1 MNASQALA
9 ELYSYAEGSEP
20 HAGRTEEAMWES
32 PEPDGELEPLAA
44 ATEPAPARSRRQAA
58 GSQAPVSTVD
68 AHELAFLIGRIVCQD
83 EDAMRRLYD
92 ALSGPVFAAALRFT
106 RDTAAAEEVVQDT
119 FWQVWRQAP
128 RFDAQRGAVAA
139 WVMNIARSRAI
150 DLLRSTK
157 HSRKLEIST
166 VDGDHAFDAIDESP
180 GPQDAVIGRDD
191 ALQLEDALAGI
202 DPMRRQLITL
212 AFYKGV
218 TQEDIATQMGMP
230 LGTVKS
236 LIRRTLATLKKT
248 LAQQQLGGKLHPHS

>member
-9 ELYSYAEGSEP
+9 ELNSFAEG
-20 HAGRTEEAMWES
+20 AGRLPDRGDEAVWASTDPDTDTEELTGSTAQAS
-32 PEPDGELEPLAA
+32 ASASAGRKVTANPLD
-44 ATEPAPARSRRQAA
+44 P
-58 GSQAPVSTVD
+58 
-68 AHELAFLIGRIVCQD
+68 HELAFLIGRIICRD

-92 ALSGPVFAAALRFT
+92 ALSGHVFAAALRYT
-106 RDTAAAEEVVQDT
+106 RDTEAAEEVVQDT

-128 RFDAQRGAVAA
+128 RFDAQRGPVAA

-150 DLLRSTK
+150 DLFRSAR
-157 HSRKLEIST
+157 HSRKFELHT
-166 VDGDHAFDAIDESP
+166 VDGELSPDAIDESP
-180 GPQDAVIGRDD
+180 DPQQTVMSRDE
-191 ALQLEDALAGI
+191 ASQLAQALAGI

-218 TQEDIATQMGMP
+218 TQEDIAAQMGMP

-248 LAQQQLGGKLHPHS
+248 MTDPPLGGNRHQPS